1 MEAVKLRYPPAS
13 CFVSRESFEAVI
25 PSIHSGLGPLSAIY
39 QKQPDLLML
48 FLESGARNLLL
59 LFFTVTSRF
68 LVASLLGMT
77 GLG

>member
-1 MEAVKLRYPPAS
+1 VEDLQWLVLVERQVGSVEAVKLRYPPAS

-48 FLESGARNLLL
+48 FLERRARNLI
-59 LFFTVTSRF
+59 
-68 LVASLLGMT
+68 GCHE
-77 GLG
+77 GL